1 MRNSKQLSGGVA
13 GASFIAII
21 LIILLMFFSSCEK
34 PNGCGIV
41 KGGEV
46 RIISDVVNYYLDV
59 QFEGS
64 SRTREVKVDFKTFM
78 TFNVGDT
85 VCFQ

>member
-1 MRNSKQLSGGVA
+1 MRNSKQLSGSVA
-13 GASFIAII
+13 GASFIAIM
-21 LIILLMFFSSCEK
+21 LIILLIFLSSCEK

-46 RIISDVVNYYLDV
+46 RTISDVVNYYLDV
-59 QFEGS
+59 HFEGS

-78 TFNVGDT
+78 TFNVGDR